1 MTWLTDAELKF
12 LAELAARDVRYLLV
26 GMSGAILQGV
36 PGTTQDVDL
45 WFASLGDDTIGEA
58 ARAAGGFWATRL
70 QPPMLGG
77 LGGRL
82 DVVVNMS
89 GLPSFD
95 AEYAGAL
102 TQVISGVPVMVLP
115 LARIAAS
122 KRAAGRTKDALA
134 VKLIEETLAVRDLA
148 DE

>member
-1 MTWLTDAELKF
+1 M
-12 LAELAARDVRYLLV
+12 RSSR
-26 GMSGAILQGV
+26 G

-45 WFASLGDDTIGEA
+45 WFASLDDDAIGEA

-95 AEYAGAL
+95 AEYAAAL
-102 TQVISGVPVMVLP
+102 TQELGGIRVTVLP
-115 LARIAAS
+115 LERIAAS
-122 KRAAGRTKDALA
+122 KRAAGRLKDALA
-134 VKLIEETLAVRDLA
+134 VKLIEETLAVRSVTGA
-148 DE
+148 